1 MKRYMR
7 TIYILFLLLLSLA
20 SADAQNIKAQEEKK
34 AKLEREIAIIDRQL
48 AENASKSSRMLSN
61 LTLIRK
67 KVSNRKALVAES
79 DRQIRVYSDSMYLK
93 QRQINRL
100 QARIDTLTDHY
111 SRLVLS
117 AYKNRDSR
125 LWYMYMLASENIGQA
140 FRRFSYFKN
149 LSSQMNEEAKE
160 IRQAQE
166 SLVRQKEALAG
177 MKKET
182 EKVKA
187 DRVKELD
194 KLKKEEAE
202 ADKVVRQLKKNRKTY
217 QNQLAAKKKE
227 VLALNR
233 EIERLVA
240 AAMKGGQTSS
250 GKKSAPIDYKLAEE
264 FSKNKAKLPWPVD
277 GPVVGRFGRHF
288 HPVYKNLELPPNNG
302 IDIAVSKGADV
313 EAVFKGT
320 VKQVLVMPGYNQC
333 VLIQHGN
340 YFTFYCKLKTVN
352 VKAGDKVKTGEVIGN
367 VDTLNGDTQ
376 LHFEVWQ
383 GTKPQNPENWLR

>member
-177 MKKET
+177 MKKKA

>member
-20 SADAQNIKAQEEKK
+20 SANAQNIKAQEEKK

-166 SLVRQKEALAG
+166 SLVRQKEVLAG
-177 MKKET
+177 MKKEA